1 MKYFAI
7 AMVIMVSSGMEPS
20 RLMGEERVAT
30 AELPAALQSL
40 TGGRSAVVTR
50 EAAERV
56 RGEFIP
62 TIGMRFA
69 VQGGGVYNGS
79 QIVYNFQ
86 AGGQS
91 VAIGF
96 GPNGLA
102 FNATGLAVM
111 GTAPPVQGIM
121 AGNTNVFQGTI
132 AFQGNTSNLQV
143 VAYPNQFTVIVP

>member
-7 AMVIMVSSGMEPS
+7 AIVIMASLGMEPS
-20 RLMGEERVAT
+20 QLMGEEQAAT

-50 EAAERV
+50 EVAQRV

-62 TIGMRFA
+62 TIGVRFA

-79 QIVYNFQ
+79 QVAYNFQ

-96 GPNGLA
+96 GPNGLV
-102 FNATGLAVM
+102 FNASGLAVL

-121 AGNTNVFQGTI
+121 VGNTNVFQGTS
-132 AFQGNTSNLQV
+132 AFQGNTSNWQV